1 MRRATVK
8 LAGGPGP
15 SLVVD
20 ALDARTTD
28 HDFTGL
34 ALLRPRSHLR

>member
-28 HDFTGL
+28 HDLTEVT
-34 ALLRPRSHLR
+34 LLRPRSHLR